1 MKKALWCILLH
12 FWLNYVT
19 YCKPAQWIQYAD
31 MLSVFLDVSIMEGS
45 GTAQHET
52 EILFRNVEAKPES
65 KAGMMS

>member
-1 MKKALWCILLH
+1 
-12 FWLNYVT
+12 
-19 YCKPAQWIQYAD
+19 

-52 EILFRNVEAKPES
+52 EILFRNVEAKLES

>member
-1 MKKALWCILLH
+1 
-12 FWLNYVT
+12 
-19 YCKPAQWIQYAD
+19 

-65 KAGMMS
+65 KAGMMSLKKHKTKTKIKINQ

>member
-1 MKKALWCILLH
+1 MMHIATFLIKLCNILQ
-12 FWLNYVT
+12 
-19 YCKPAQWIQYAD
+19 ARIQYAD